1 MISHLGEACCTS
13 FCQRRLDSAD
23 QLFGKYCG
31 IQEFQNVSLEK
42 QSQEIIHPFTTWQKA
57 RSTLS
62 RTMNALFKFDD
73 NNHTVYFPNSWSA
86 LSNRRWQ
93 NEAQQASPRCEII
106 SRHQPYSKS
115 MLIHW
120 ILKVMTSR
128 NVNVWRSSIGFR
140 ITYLNRLTSCL
151 SCIRQKRM
159 TVS

>member
-1 MISHLGEACCTS
+1 MWLLSSNLKRAFIVLESIDLAFCHVVKGWMISWLCFSNDTFWNS
-13 FCQRRLDSAD
+13 WIPQ
-23 QLFGKYCG
+23 
-31 IQEFQNVSLEK
+31 
-42 QSQEIIHPFTTWQKA
+42 
-57 RSTLS
+57 
-62 RTMNALFKFDD
+62 
-73 NNHTVYFPNSWSA
+73 YFPNSWSA

-93 NEAQQASPRCEII
+93 NEVQQASPRCEII